1 MKYSI
6 IIPVYNVSNYISKCL
21 NSVINQT
28 YKNFEIIVIC
38 DKNTDDSETI
48 VDEYVD
54 KYNNIKKIY
63 AENTGLAKAKNIGVK
78 HANGDYVLFLDG
90 DDYIDKNLL
99 SNIEKETK
107 DNPEVIRFQARE
119 IGENT
124 REYNEKGFAT
134 TNGIEAFS
142 TIINYHYIEN
152 SWLYAYKISFWKAN
166 DFKFM
171 NGCLAEDYGLTP
183 LIIASSKRIKS
194 IPYVGY
200 NYVQRHDS
208 IMNNNNY
215 KQKLK
220 KMDDMF
226 LQALFLKRKI
236 NKIDNTD
243 RFISFI
249 NNSLIYY
256 TTTLKKEDYKKY
268 YQILKEQ
275 KCFSH
280 LKSQKL
286 KTKIKNYIL
295 RKNPWFFY
303 HHIAR

>member
-90 DDYIDKNLL
+90 DDYIDKDLL